1 MYNGLNRRK
10 HQRKV
15 NKLVRQ
21 LNNNIKNDW
30 AWLGRFEMRQV
41 HSDFIIFSDKSG
53 AYLSCYFEII
63 DKLSAQRKLVK
74 IEESPFMEYDLW
86 RSMNDF
92 ITEALRVSVPKRG
105 EEVPDFRNI
114 SIKSC
119 SLKWWRNN
127 GGRVCTLLQ

>member
-53 AYLSCYFEII
+53 SYLSCYFEII

-86 RSMNDF
+86 RAMNDF
-92 ITEALRVSVPKRG
+92 ITEDLRAPVPKCG
-105 EEVPDFRNI
+105 EEVADFRNI
-114 SIKSC
+114 HIEPR
-119 SLKWWRNN
+119 SLKWWKNN
-127 GGRVCTLLQ
+127 GV

>member
-1 MYNGLNRRK
+1 MYSGLNRRK

-30 AWLGRFEMRQV
+30 AWLGRFEMRQI
-41 HSDFIIFSDKSG
+41 HSDFIIFADKSG

-63 DKLSAQRKLVK
+63 DKLSAQRKLIR
-74 IEESPFMEYDLW
+74 IEENQFMEYDLW

-92 ITEALRVSVPKRG
+92 ITEDLRARIPKRE
-105 EEVPDFRNI
+105 EEVTDFRNI
-114 SIKSC
+114 HIEPR

-127 GGRVCTLLQ
+127 GGKICLLMQ

>member
-74 IEESPFMEYDLW
+74 IEESPFMDYDLW
-86 RSMNDF
+86 RAMNDF
-92 ITEALRVSVPKRG
+92 ITE
-105 EEVPDFRNI
+105 D
-114 SIKSC
+114 
-119 SLKWWRNN
+119 
-127 GGRVCTLLQ
+127 